1 MLPKDLNGRIL
12 VALWAAY
19 RDDPAA
25 SIDIAPLCVAEESD
39 PSLVS
44 NGLRLN
50 GLIKDDVVVEGGK
63 AHCAITMKGIA
74 VLDPG
79 FVEARIDQ
87 VLAGMGEVNSI
98 ANVMSIL
105 KLEAKDFQFAFDLA
119 NEMQNRD
126 LVKLLYAFQPGRVVS
141 VEMTLQGVRRK
152 SRQ

>member
-12 VALWAAY
+12 TALWAAY
-19 RDDPAA
+19 RDDPGGG
-25 SIDIAPLCVAEESD
+25 IDIAPLCVAEGSD
-39 PSLVS
+39 PTLVS

-50 GLIKDDVVVEGGK
+50 GLIKDDVVIEGGK
-63 AHCAITMKGIA
+63 AYCAITMKGIA
-74 VLDPG
+74 MLDPG
-79 FVEARIDQ
+79 FVEDRIDQ

-98 ANVMSIL
+98 SNVMSIL

-152 SRQ
+152 SKH